1 MGGQG
6 NQGSLLLWPSVVIIE
21 ERVRQE
27 CSPLADHALLL
38 VGQSKKAS
46 RRQRGWKN
54 DYLTFQTLL

>member
-6 NQGSLLLWPSVVIIE
+6 LLWPSVVIIE

-38 VGQSKKAS
+38 VGQSQKAS